1 MGIGHGRS
9 SNKLA
14 TKRSLSHVSKWHLKV
29 KLDGVQS
36 AGGTS
41 YH

>member
-14 TKRSLSHVSKWHLKV
+14 ATRGLSHVSRWHFKV
-29 KLDGVQS
+29 KLDDVQS
-36 AGGTS
+36 AGGTTN
-41 YH
+41 H